1 MPGREKRKRIP
12 GRERRV
18 TWLKSK
24 CSERKRMAELKEG
37 NRIIAIKTGAMR
49 QAKKRTVPE
58 FWLCSE
64 AEVKLIKR
72 KVIIEMGFR

>member
-1 MPGREKRKRIP
+1 
-12 GRERRV
+12 
-18 TWLKSK
+18 
-24 CSERKRMAELKEG
+24 MAELKEG

-58 FWLCSE
+58 FWLWSE